1 MGNMHMILMD
11 KNMDGVQKQKM
22 LDQVDEVDGVKWT
35 ISMNSL
41 IGPSVPDSMIPDD
54 IKSMLKSDHY
64 ELAFICSEYDICNR
78 SGKYTDRT
86 DRRYCESYD
95 DDAMVIGEA
104 PLMKDLQD
112 VTDVDLTMVNVLSMA
127 AIFLII
133 MIVFK
138 SISLPVILV
147 SVIVVCNS
155 GQHGVS
161 ILYGNGTSVCG
172 KYCDRN
178 DSAWSDC

>member
-64 ELAFICSEYDICNR
+64 ELAIYLFGICICNR

-86 DRRYCESYD
+86 DRRYCE
-95 DDAMVIGEA
+95 
-104 PLMKDLQD
+104 
-112 VTDVDLTMVNVLSMA
+112 
-127 AIFLII
+127 II
-133 MIVFK
+133 
-138 SISLPVILV
+138 
-147 SVIVVCNS
+147 
-155 GQHGVS
+155 
-161 ILYGNGTSVCG
+161 
-172 KYCDRN
+172 
-178 DSAWSDC
+178 